1 MTCILVPWVTPPTSR
16 APHLALYFSRRVQ
29 TAPVPPA
36 FTLCAH
42 FGSAERD
49 KPDRVI
55 EGVRRTVR
63 NKPTHDRQT
72 GLVLLG
78 RPLCGTRLL
87 APLLLLLL
95 HCTVHLAVGRGQ
107 PSAHPPAPTNP
118 ARPES
123 RPDADGSQRWRPGC
137 CQAQSI

>member
-55 EGVRRTVR
+55 EGVR

-72 GLVLLG
+72 GLVLLS

-87 APLLLLLL
+87 APLLLLLY
-95 HCTVHLAVGRGQ
+95 CTAPGRGPWPAQCPPTGPHKSSQTRVQTRCRRQ
-107 PSAHPPAPTNP
+107 PKMAT
-118 ARPES
+118 RLL
-123 RPDADGSQRWRPGC
+123 PGTEYMK
-137 CQAQSI
+137 Q

>member
-55 EGVRRTVR
+55 EGVR

-95 HCTVHLAVGRGQ
+95 HCTWPRAVDSPVPTHRPPQIQ
-107 PSAHPPAPTNP
+107 PDQSPDQMQTAAKDGDPAV
-118 ARPES
+118 ARHRVYETV
-123 RPDADGSQRWRPGC
+123 GKY
-137 CQAQSI
+137 